1 MPEVTLDFS
10 KPFYIIRILDKD
22 SNNLKF
28 EWSPNIFMTTER
40 PENESTIAPQTYVED
55 IEVKSNFMPP
65 INIGEVKINHSVGFT
80 PNIVI
85 KDIIKIFYGY
95 YTLSD
100 QQTPVYSLIYSGKI
114 DYIKAGLNFT
124 KLKASSTIKK
134 LTITRR
140 ELAISRVMTLTDL
153 IKKLAIDDGGLEE
166 ATDGISDTEI
176 SKQKGYAI
184 SKNLSVYDHIKKLAD
199 YAGFDVYMDPFD
211 KFNAREWSPQ
221 PISGGTGAIPW
232 VSERD
237 SSESDAAD
245 QLMHQIYFGVNIVDM
260 ELDIKGKKL
269 SDVDIVALADSEGSE
284 IFSTEPPESKPT
296 SSSSSGGGSDCGEST
311 SNTAT
316 EETEE
321 TVPTKIVM
329 PRVSKEDAEK
339 IAEALLTHNN
349 SNLSGSLTII
359 GSPQIRLADGVKILG
374 HIYGK
379 SPFDRIGIPTSDYDA
394 SYSTG
399 GEGEETEGSGSSS
412 SSGSSEETIFKVTGL
427 RHIFNDKMGFITRL
441 SIIEATPAEIPE
453 EEETEEVEEEE
464 GEAESRV
471 EEADFSVLAQTEIE
485 GEPEEELY
493 TDQIGDFEGIFILGQ
508 EEGQPLLSHKFT
520 LVYPEGTK
528 ERYISDDTGEFKFED
543 MKIPT
548 EGNEYQLVADDLPQ
562 KKRKQPKFKFI
573 EALK

>member
-10 KPFYIIRILDKD
+10 KPFYIVRILDKD

-40 PENESTIAPQTYVED
+40 PDDESTIAPQTYIED
-55 IEVKSNFMPP
+55 VEVKSNFVPP

-85 KDIIKIFYGY
+85 KDILKIYYGY
-95 YTLSD
+95 YTIND
-100 QQTPVYSLIYSGKI
+100 PQTPVYSLIYSGKI
-114 DYIKAGLNFT
+114 DYIKAGLNYT
-124 KLKASSTIKK
+124 KVMASSKIKK
-134 LTITRR
+134 LTITKR
-140 ELAISRVMTLTDL
+140 ELAISMVMTLTDL
-153 IKKLAIDDGGLEE
+153 IRKLAIDDGGLEE
-166 ATDGISDTEI
+166 ATNGISDTEI
-176 SKQKGYAI
+176 SKQKGFAI

-221 PISGGTGAIPW
+221 PISGGSGAIPW
-232 VSERD
+232 ISDRD
-237 SSESDAAD
+237 SSESDGAG
-245 QLMHQIYFGVNIVDM
+245 QLMHQLYFGVNIVDM

-296 SSSSSGGGSDCGEST
+296 SSGSSSSGSGGGEST
-311 SNTAT
+311 STTVT

-379 SPFDRIGIPTSDYDA
+379 KPFDRIGIQTSDYDA
-394 SYSTG
+394 TYSTG
-399 GEGEETEGSGSSS
+399 GGEEEESGSSS
-412 SSGSSEETIFKVTGL
+412 SSSSEETTFRVTGL

-441 SIIEATPAEIPE
+441 SIIEATPAEMPE
-453 EEETEEVEEEE
+453 EEEEAPAEEEEEAEGAAEEAVEEEEEVEEEGEEQLINIIVRTVAENNEVMPNTDYILITPE
-464 GEAESRV
+464 GE
-471 EEADFSVLAQTEIE
+471 EIE
-485 GEPEEELY
+485 GTSGDDGTFTHEEMP
-493 TDQIGDFEGIFILGQ
+493 IGFYQLKFKTIENPD
-508 EEGQPLLSHKFT
+508 EEGGE
-520 LVYPEGTK
+520 EG
-528 ERYISDDTGEFKFED
+528 
-543 MKIPT
+543 
-548 EGNEYQLVADDLPQ
+548 EGAE
-562 KKRKQPKFKFI
+562 
-573 EALK
+573 E